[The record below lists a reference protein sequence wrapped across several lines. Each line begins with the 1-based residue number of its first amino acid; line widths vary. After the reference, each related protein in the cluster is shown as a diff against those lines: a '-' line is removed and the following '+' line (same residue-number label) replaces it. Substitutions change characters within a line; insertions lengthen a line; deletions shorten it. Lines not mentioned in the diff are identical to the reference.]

1 MTAELGESR
10 RILTVARFLVVFYG
24 VWLVLL
30 ILVAITGVGLKR
42 EIDLSTRGHVFAVI
56 GVAVIYGG
64 FGLAAGG
71 WKALQLVTGRARPIA
86 DAWTMGWL
94 GLFAIVSVAGP
105 IQLAMQRGSSL

>member
-1 MTAELGESR
+1 MTAELGDSR
-10 RILTVARFLVVFYG
+10 KILNVARFLIAFYG
-24 VWLVLL
+24 VWLALLVLG
-30 ILVAITGVGLKR
+30 AITGVGLKR
-42 EIDLSTRGHVFAVI
+42 DINLSSRGHVFAVI

-71 WKALQLVTGRARPIA
+71 WKALQLVTGRGRPIA

-105 IQLAMQRGSSL
+105 IQLAMQRGGSL

>member
-10 RILTVARFLVVFYG
+10 KILNVARFLVVFYG
-24 VWLVLL
+24 GFVVFLA
-30 ILVAITGVGLKR
+30 LVAITGIGLTK
-42 EIDLSTRGHVFAVI
+42 DPHLSSTGHVAAVI
-56 GVAVIYGG
+56 GVIVIYGG

-71 WKALQLVTGRARPIA
+71 WKALQLVTGRGRPIA

-105 IQLAMQRGSSL
+105 IQLAMQRGGSL